1 MKLYCLLFLFFSV
14 SCFGKEISLSEFN
27 KKLQS
32 NFSEV
37 LDSNPQMYEQKSLS
51 RKPASVEFE
60 NSETVT
66 EKLDKFEEQIDGQK
80 SW

>member
-1 MKLYCLLFLFFSV
+1 MKFICLIIFLFSAPSFA
-14 SCFGKEISLSEFN
+14 KEISLSEFN
-27 KKLQS
+27 KKLQN

-37 LDSNPQMYEQKSLS
+37 LGSNPQMYEKKSFS

-60 NSETVT
+60 SSESLT
-66 EKLDKFEEQIDGQK
+66 EKLDKFDEQIDGQK